1 MSQTINLFFAGDF
14 VSKPT
19 TTLIQ
24 VSDELRTL
32 IKSHD
37 YNVVNFEV
45 PLRPDEELQPI
56 ANYERFYQS
65 DDAPSF
71 LMGIGFNLFS
81 IATNHTFDCGDAGYL
96 KTKGRLGESALGAGT
111 REEAYSVKIVEKNGL
126 RVGLLALCYAS
137 KLGVFDEVMS
147 DKKLGCAYINDL
159 AVNHIILDA
168 KKKVDY
174 LFVLAHDGIEYIDV
188 PIPEVRARYQD
199 FIDYGADAVIGTHPH
214 CPQGWEE
221 YQGKPIFYS
230 LGNFFF
236 NSKASPTARADR
248 PHWYEGLGVSFELS
262 KDSVSYKVVNIRNIG
277 NQELVIDNDMK
288 RQEDN
293 DRLNLYLKDSR
304 QYQTYLQT
312 EIVRLWNTQEQ
323 HVIERFFSRVTVW
336 KAWKLLLK
344 KTLQQLRGKNIQNIS
359 SMYMLLKNDTRRN
372 IVLRYLNQ
380 SKK

>member
-1 MSQTINLFFAGDF
+1 MSQTINLFFVGDF

-24 VSDELRTL
+24 VSDELRAL
-32 IKSHD
+32 IKEHD

-45 PLRPDEELQPI
+45 PLRPDEKLPPI

-71 LMGIGFNLFS
+71 LRSIGFNLFS

-96 KTKGRLGESALGAGT
+96 KTKGHLGDDAFGAGT
-111 REEAYSVKIVEKNGL
+111 KEEAYSIKIVEKNGL

-159 AVNHIILDA
+159 MVNHIILDA

-199 FIDYGADAVIGTHPH
+199 FIEYGADAVIGTHPH
-214 CPQGWEE
+214 CPQGWED
-221 YQGKPIFYS
+221 YKGKPIFYS

-248 PHWYEGLGVSFELS
+248 PHWYEGLTVSFKLS
-262 KDSVSYKVVNIRNIG
+262 PDTFSYEVVNIRNID
-277 NQELVIDNDMK
+277 NLQVVIDHDIQRKN
-288 RQEDN
+288 EN
-293 DRLNLYLKDSR
+293 ERLNAFLENRNLY
-304 QYQTYLQT
+304 QAYLQGECT
-312 EIVRLWNTQEQ
+312 RLWETQEQ
-323 HVIERFFSRVTVW
+323 YVLENFNSRVSVL
-336 KAWKLLLK
+336 KAWKILLK
-344 KTLQQLRGKNIQNIS
+344 RTMRQIRGKNIINVAS
-359 SMYMLLKNDTRRN
+359 LSMLLKNDTRRN
-372 IVLRYLNQ
+372 LVLRYLNLL
-380 SKK
+380 